1 MDENIRVLDI
11 VIPPEADVKLPD
23 PELVNYYKEYDNRN
37 IFIDYDIDEN
47 LFDVTKQIL
56 EYNRLDKLNK
66 VPINKR
72 REIKLFINS
81 FGCDLY
87 QAYSLIATILA
98 SKTKVVCINMGVCM
112 SAGLLILLAG
122 HERYAMKFSTA
133 MIHQGSG
140 AAQGSYSEMEEQQK
154 NYRKLIDTMKDYIL
168 DRTKIEPALFA
179 RKKSKDWY
187 ISDTEQVELGIVSG
201 IIENLDDSL

>member
-187 ISDTEQVELGIVSG
+187 ISDTEQVELGIVSS
-201 IIENLDDSL
+201 IIENLDDIL

>member
-11 VIPPEADVKLPD
+11 LIPPEADVKLPD

-66 VPINKR
+66 VPVNKR
-72 REIKLFINS
+72 KEIKLFINS
-81 FGCDLY
+81 FGGDLY

-154 NYRKLIDTMKDYIL
+154 NYKKLIDTMKDYIL
-168 DRTKIEPALFA
+168 DRTEIDSKMFG
-179 RKKSKDWY
+179 RNRQKDWY

-201 IIENLDDSL
+201 LIENIDSIL

>member
-201 IIENLDDSL
+201 IIENLDDIL

>member
-81 FGCDLY
+81 FGGDLY
-87 QAYSLIATILA
+87 QTYSLIATILA

-201 IIENLDDSL
+201 IIENLDDIL

>member
-81 FGCDLY
+81 FGGDLY

-122 HERYAMKFSTA
+122 HERYAMRFSTA

-201 IIENLDDSL
+201 IIENLDDIL

>member
-1 MDENIRVLDI
+1 MDENVQVLDI
-11 VIPPEADVKLPD
+11 LIPPEADVKLPA
-23 PELVNYYKEYDNRN
+23 PELVNYYKDYDNRN
-37 IFIDYDIDEN
+37 IFIDYDIDDS

-56 EYNRLDKLNK
+56 EYNRIDKANK
-66 VPINKR
+66 VPEKKR
-72 REIKLFINS
+72 HEIKLFINS
-81 FGCDLY
+81 FGGDLY

-122 HERYAMKFSTA
+122 HERYAMRFSTA

-201 IIENLDDSL
+201 IIENLDDIL

>member
-11 VIPPEADVKLPD
+11 VIPPEADIKLPD

-81 FGCDLY
+81 FGGDLY

-122 HERYAMKFSTA
+122 HERYAMRFSTA

-187 ISDTEQVELGIVSG
+187 ICDTEQVELGIVSG
-201 IIENLDDSL
+201 IIENLDDIL

>member
-11 VIPPEADVKLPD
+11 LIPPEADVKLPD

-56 EYNRLDKLNK
+56 EYNRLDKSNK
-66 VPINKR
+66 VPVNKR
-72 REIKLFINS
+72 KEIKLFINS
-81 FGCDLY
+81 FGGDLY

-154 NYRKLIDTMKDYIL
+154 NYKKLIDTMKDYIL
-168 DRTKIEPALFA
+168 DRTEIDSKMFG
-179 RKKSKDWY
+179 RNRQKDWY

-201 IIENLDDSL
+201 LIENIDDIL